1 MDSLKNPEQPTC
13 TSGSL
18 SGSSKS
24 VKAKLGE
31 NMDLKSGN
39 TSIAKTGKQI
49 VLGDFTLARIFCKQ
63 EEKILFFGSI
73 SGCTCLI
80 FGENKKNSTTLN
92 GNNLLNFDCKVSI
105 DKNQNKGTTSI
116 GR

>member
-49 VLGDFTLARIFCKQ
+49 VLGDFTL
-63 EEKILFFGSI
+63 
-73 SGCTCLI
+73 
-80 FGENKKNSTTLN
+80 
-92 GNNLLNFDCKVSI
+92 
-105 DKNQNKGTTSI
+105 
-116 GR
+116 